1 MYFCLAN
8 KQILTSRF
16 EKKTQRQFFIAK
28 NGDRVLISINAS
40 KLSTT
45 RDVLIAAQPTLSHP
59 SSVIIIT
66 TF

>member
-16 EKKTQRQFFIAK
+16 EKKTQRQFFFAK

-45 RDVLIAAQPTLSHP
+45 RDVLIAAQHTLSHP